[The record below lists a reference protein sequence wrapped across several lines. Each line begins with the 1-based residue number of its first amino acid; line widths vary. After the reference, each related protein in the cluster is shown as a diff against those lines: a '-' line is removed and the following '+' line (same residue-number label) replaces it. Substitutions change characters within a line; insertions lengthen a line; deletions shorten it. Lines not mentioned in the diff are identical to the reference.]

1 MVRRSL
7 VAKIYLHTLVVL
19 LLLGLASAVVGRLL
33 LDTGRLDGLRQF
45 GRDNAMFIAHE
56 AERAGADPG
65 RLQELGR
72 GLHAHLQFI
81 PWHETGA
88 YPALL
93 ASDKLVYEPT
103 PLPGPSWHRYWVRLD
118 RGNDPLGALLIDFEP
133 PRPFRVA
140 GHMVGPLL
148 WLGLVALVVVPPLWL
163 WVLAPIR
170 KLVAIAHRLGAGDL
184 ATPVPVTRTDE
195 LADLERAFESLRQRV
210 LQMLRQKERLLA
222 DISHELR
229 GPLSRMAVAVPLL
242 RTPPED
248 APTVARLE
256 REIQAMDALIG
267 ELLALARAQGQALRR
282 EPVDL
287 ATLAQGLVEE
297 REPAARQAGLVL
309 ETRLDPAPLQGDPRL
324 LARAMGNLLDNALKY
339 TPAGGHVR
347 VETAPGCFRV
357 VDDGPGI
364 APADLPHLFEPFYR
378 PDTSRSRETG
388 GVGLGLAIAK
398 AIAEGHGGSA
408 VLASGPDGTV
418 AELRLPGYETR
429 QGGDQP

>member
-1 MVRRSL
+1 
-7 VAKIYLHTLVVL
+7 
-19 LLLGLASAVVGRLL
+19 
-33 LDTGRLDGLRQF
+33 
-45 GRDNAMFIAHE
+45 
-56 AERAGADPG
+56 
-65 RLQELGR
+65 
-72 GLHAHLQFI
+72 
-81 PWHETGA
+81 
-88 YPALL
+88 
-93 ASDKLVYEPT
+93 
-103 PLPGPSWHRYWVRLD
+103 
-118 RGNDPLGALLIDFEP
+118 
-133 PRPFRVA
+133 
-140 GHMVGPLL
+140 
-148 WLGLVALVVVPPLWL
+148 
-163 WVLAPIR
+163 
-170 KLVAIAHRLGAGDL
+170 
-184 ATPVPVTRTDE
+184 VPVTRTDE